1 MWGGDLD
8 MSLASVQHRGCP
20 PLLAAPVLRQFL
32 GGVCRPGPCDGDFTS
47 EDPQLGFQGYLG
59 LLCSCAFPEA
69 GWE

>member
-1 MWGGDLD
+1 MGGGFGYEPGECPAQRL
-8 MSLASVQHRGCP
+8 P